1 MTLFGRLALIIAL
14 ICMGVTNTAAQQWGG
29 ERSALV
35 MVQPLGFEREEQR
48 VDAVGYAEATQSVA
62 LYPAVGDLVLE
73 VTFSAGDLVEQGE
86 LLVQLDNRRQKIA
99 LERAKIELADAERN
113 VERLRRT
120 REQGAIAQSQLDD
133 AITVRDLLKVAVDEA
148 RTALDDREVRAPFG
162 GYVGITDVEAGDRI
176 TPQTLITTLDQRDQ
190 LYVDFAAPELALPL
204 LQQNASL
211 SVRPWNRQ
219 ADAYSAEIVHIDSRI
234 LPGSRTIRVRALL
247 NNEED
252 QFRPGMS
259 FRVSV
264 ALQGNSYPVI
274 PEAALMWGAE
284 GAYLW
289 IVEDNKAKRV
299 DVEIKQRLEGRILV
313 SGDLQLGDSL
323 IVEGVQQLREGQ
335 QVRTEQ
341 TAEIN

>member
-1 MTLFGRLALIIAL
+1 MKLFGRLGLIIAL
-14 ICMGVTNTAAQQWGG
+14 TCASVTGTVAQQWGG

-35 MVQPLGFEREEQR
+35 LVQPLGFERAEER
-48 VDAVGYAEATQSVA
+48 VDAVGYAEATRSVE
-62 LYPAVGDLVLE
+62 LFPAVGDLVRE

-99 LERAKIELADAERN
+99 LERAKIELADAERT

-120 REQGAIAQSQLDD
+120 REQGAIPQSQLDD
-133 AITVRDLLKVAVDEA
+133 ASTIRDLLKVAVDEA
-148 RTALDDREVRAPFG
+148 RTALEDREIRAPFA

-204 LQQNASL
+204 LQENASL

-219 ADAYSAEIVHIDSRI
+219 AKAYSAEIVHIDSRI

-252 QFRPGMS
+252 TFRPGMS

-335 QVRTEQ
+335 QVRVEQ
-341 TAEIN
+341 TTEIN

>member
-1 MTLFGRLALIIAL
+1 MTLFGRLGLFIVLTCTGITGAF
-14 ICMGVTNTAAQQWGG
+14 AQQWGS
-29 ERSALV
+29 EASAPVL
-35 MVQPLGFEREEQR
+35 VQPLGFEREEER
-48 VDAVGYAEATQSVA
+48 VDAVGYAEAVQSVD
-62 LYPAVGDLVLE
+62 LFPAVGDLVRE
-73 VTFSAGDLVEQGE
+73 VNFRAGDYVEQGE
-86 LLVQLDNRRQKIA
+86 LLVQLDNRRQQIA
-99 LERAKIELADAERN
+99 LERAKIELADAERT
-113 VERLRRT
+113 VERLRT
-120 REQGAIAQSQLDD
+120 SLQQDAIPQSQLDD
-133 AITVRDLLKVAVDEA
+133 AITIRDLLKVAVDEA
-148 RTALDDREVRAPFG
+148 RTALDDRQVRAPFAG
-162 GYVGITDVEAGDRI
+162 FVGITDVEEGDRI
-176 TPQTLITTLDQRDQ
+176 TPQTLITTLDQREQ

-247 NNEED
+247 NND
-252 QFRPGMS
+252 DDTFRPGMS

-284 GAYLW
+284 GAYVW
-289 IVEDNKAKRV
+289 VAEDDKAKRV

-313 SGDLQLGDSL
+313 SGELQLGDSL
-323 IVEGVQQLREGQ
+323 IVEGVQQLRQGQ

-341 TAEIN
+341 AAEIN